1 MRKFRIVLSFL
12 FLITGMVL
20 MPRLS
25 LAAEYDL
32 KELTSDVKTALENRR
47 VRFEQLRAYKEKGV
61 IGENNHGYVEFL
73 TRRIHTEGGL
83 YMEASHDYDL
93 EDDSVAKVKALV
105 EAENQDRRLI
115 YKTIIQQNNLIPG
128 ELEKVEKAFA
138 QVQKDKANPG
148 DKIQDADGNWVT
160 KS

>member
-105 EAENQDRRLI
+105 EAENQDRRWI

-148 DKIQDADGNWVT
+148 DKI
-160 KS
+160 

>member
-83 YMEASHDYDL
+83 YMEASHYYYF
-93 EDDSVAKVKALV
+93 E
-105 EAENQDRRLI
+105 
-115 YKTIIQQNNLIPG
+115 Y
-128 ELEKVEKAFA
+128 
-138 QVQKDKANPG
+138 
-148 DKIQDADGNWVT
+148 
-160 KS
+160 